1 VIVNRTP
8 AGEPYRCPGG
18 FAGSDLVFGFRRA
31 LSGSPCRTVGPS
43 RTTLSKPLV
52 RFVRP
57 CFRPRPRASRRPP
70 SESPLVVD
78 DMKWARRAGG
88 TSVTSQCTGTNS
100 TPARLRRSIKPRTKR
115 REGSERPSGW
125 RLALSC
131 DEPLIELEGSR
142 EQKVAKIAKKE
153 SRQCFERRQSSL
165 EHVLETANVV
175 ASS

>member
-115 REGSERPSGW
+115 REGSER
-125 RLALSC
+125 
-131 DEPLIELEGSR
+131 SR